1 MLNGNALNNLMGI
14 DIDAAGNIVVATSE
28 DDRSV
33 ASLEDL
39 NGPQSVCK
47 LEVFSVIGKHLR
59 TIELGNRKPSG
70 IRIQDGILYMAD
82 VVRKKIDIFSIIE
95 KDT

>member
-1 MLNGNALNNLMGI
+1 M
-14 DIDAAGNIVVATSE
+14 
-28 DDRSV
+28 
-33 ASLEDL
+33 EDL

-95 KDT
+95 KDSI

>member
-1 MLNGNALNNLMGI
+1 MEKGVKFSENLTTWYM
-14 DIDAAGNIVVATSE
+14 DAPE

-33 ASLEDL
+33 ASLEDQ
-39 NGPQSVCK
+39 NGPQSICK